1 MKKGVVFAVLG
12 VWLIIS
18 PYILGGPL
26 TVLAYSNALAGAGL
40 ILYSVWQIFGKK

>member
-1 MKKGVVFAVLG
+1 MKKEAAFVLLG

-18 PYILGGPL
+18 PYVLGGPL